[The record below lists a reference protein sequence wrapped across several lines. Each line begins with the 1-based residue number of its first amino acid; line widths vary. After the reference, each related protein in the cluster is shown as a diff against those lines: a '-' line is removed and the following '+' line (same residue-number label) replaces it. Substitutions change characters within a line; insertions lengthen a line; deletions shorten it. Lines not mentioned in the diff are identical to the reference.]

1 MSVSALNTLDA
12 KEYLEDLKHCETLK
26 RHSGT
31 TLISETMSI
40 TWQGDRPRRWDI
52 KTEEANMK
60 EQEKR
65 GAVQL
70 RLMRKLRARQV
81 GLKIEAGGSQGSQ

>member
-1 MSVSALNTLDA
+1 MSVSFLHTADTQ
-12 KEYLEDLKHCETLK
+12 EYEEDIKKCEAMRK
-26 RHSGT
+26 HSGT
-31 TLISETMSI
+31 TILSETMSI